1 MEQRIA
7 LTQGSNVKQYIIDDV
22 IGFGASCLVYR
33 AHFLDNANHQKDVI
47 LKECYPYNAGTT
59 RIGNKIIW
67 SNTEERDTA
76 FQRFHHAYDVASE
89 IQNTAN
95 AKSVSAYS
103 LEILNENG
111 TQYVITIPN
120 GDSYDKTKSND
131 IADIVRTAL
140 ALTNAVGLYH
150 KAGYLH
156 LDIKPSN
163 FIATADQTGQGKN
176 IVLFDVDSVVSIGD
190 IQNGKL
196 RGVSYSKEYAAPE
209 QKQQKVKSL
218 CPATDLFSVG
228 AVLFERI
235 MNRRPDCTDSCMFA
249 EWEFDSRFDI
259 KNVKPKAKRL
269 LTEIFHKT
277 LSANIKRRYQ
287 SADELAAALEEL
299 RKVICEPAPYIYSY
313 PLDTT
318 CHFVGRIDE
327 LTKLH
332 CALEDSSLV
341 FVRGVGGIGKTELM
355 RKYLSIHQDEYDAV
369 VFMLYN
375 GSVSECLQDIEIIGV
390 DSQDKD
396 KKSLLKE
403 ICDNDK
409 ILLVLDN
416 YDVAPNESEDLEAL
430 LDLNCKVIVTTRTDF
445 TERNPSARFIE
456 VAGLSEETLQV
467 IFENESELTLSNS
480 EFEELKPILSIGKQ
494 CTYFWSMIARL
505 VKEGAYTVSEI
516 AKKVS
521 DGLEDLEE
529 SEEIFDTKDGS
540 YINTTVAAALLV
552 LFNLD
557 KLNHIDFEVL
567 KAMYFLDCLN
577 MDKRQIKEML
587 TFSETKLMTSFN
599 TLVKKGYIQKFT
611 IASREVYHIS
621 DVLKNVLEYREEL
634 DISKSELVTA
644 FIEEKLSV
652 DNTIVEKSYDS
663 LPLRDQIEY
672 IFACLF
678 KIFSN
683 VQWHILGNIQ
693 YCIDKLYTS
702 SMGEERVFRSAN
714 NDSAIVILDNIIY
727 YSQNSQRDDINQL
740 TIIKAI
746 IIRITWY
753 CSWFLNSLLHYEQT
767 DPLIFAK
774 TIEKL
779 FNLAIIKINS
789 NHIADSEL
797 IEYLCKPIVKAIK
810 HNYKMGYWF
819 GWSNYNFF
827 SSDTINKIIT
837 INPPCLINDNAN
849 IFYSFKVV
857 CLRNNEYE
865 KIYLKKVLEEV
876 KKTKRSK
883 RAKTALLA
891 IIFISLNG
899 KAVST
904 IIDDELMTLRRQVLY
919 KCHKLLIGSY
929 FRPKLNKSNIFSI
942 ASEIAPSEINESSI
956 DIVID
961 GITHFYE
968 SILSTKVVNNQK
980 PINKFSAVKD
990 VNGNYCIDLF
1000 LSSIDKINSSECL
1013 YYFISE
1019 FENIVKTN
1027 CSFELGEQEKQKYI
1041 LAAKRLDS
1049 TFKEL
1054 LKTGSFNKVLDESYN
1069 DPLGTHYID
1078 SLEFEA
1084 KLNNV
1089 IAVMY
1094 VKLKNY
1100 DLAYSYMMAK
1110 LEYTKSIIKKTGK
1123 ITDDCFATD
1132 TVSLIYYGA
1141 SHLAVQLLYCLIGYA
1156 RDVFE
1161 IKNDADTR
1169 LYPLYYWLMLSANS
1183 AKEELHESGNKFDN
1197 AIILPTNDKTS
1208 YQLNMFTTE
1217 QNYDEIIIKYSKLI
1231 RQISGQEYYP

>member
-22 IGFGASCLVYR
+22 IGFGASCLVYK
-33 AHFLDNANHQKDVI
+33 AHFLDNSNHQKDVI

-95 AKSVSAYS
+95 TKSVSAYS
-103 LEILNENG
+103 LETLDENG

-120 GDSYDKTKSND
+120 GDSYDKTKSDD

-445 TERNPSARFIE
+445 TERNPSARFIK

-516 AKKVS
+516 VEKVS

-540 YINTTVAAALLV
+540 YINTTVAAAMLV
-552 LFNLD
+552 LFKLD
-557 KLNHIDFEVL
+557 ELGDKEFEVL
-567 KAMYFLDCLN
+567 NALYFLDFLN

-587 TFSETKLMTSFN
+587 SFSSNKLMNFFN
-599 TLVKKGYIQKFT
+599 ILVKKGYIQKLT
-611 IASREVYHIS
+611 VASREVYRIS
-621 DVLKNVLEYREEL
+621 DVLRNVLEYKVKP
-634 DISKSELVTA
+634 DVTKS
-644 FIEEKLSV
+644 
-652 DNTIVEKSYDS
+652 
-663 LPLRDQIEY
+663 Q
-672 IFACLF
+672 
-678 KIFSN
+678 
-683 VQWHILGNIQ
+683 
-693 YCIDKLYTS
+693 
-702 SMGEERVFRSAN
+702 
-714 NDSAIVILDNIIY
+714 IVINY
-727 YSQNSQRDDINQL
+727 AY
-740 TIIKAI
+740 K
-746 IIRITWY
+746 
-753 CSWFLNSLLHYEQT
+753 
-767 DPLIFAK
+767 
-774 TIEKL
+774 KL
-779 FNLAIIKINS
+779 FNNKKKLPRIALLLSTLNDINIPMELGVDNSKEIDNSIKDLRKAVIDECQDLS
-789 NHIADSEL
+789 IDDKDDISTNHTKVSIDNLKFDDTHYKRVLHDFRDILKDEKDKDKRVNDYCKGFVSVFEQVQDEIKDNYDKTDDDKGVE
-797 IEYLCKPIVKAIK
+797 IE
-810 HNYKMGYWF
+810 
-819 GWSNYNFF
+819 
-827 SSDTINKIIT
+827 INKDERST
-837 INPPCLINDNAN
+837 I
-849 IFYSFKVV
+849 S
-857 CLRNNEYE
+857 
-865 KIYLKKVLEEV
+865 IYLSKKDALE
-876 KKTKRSK
+876 
-883 RAKTALLA
+883 ALEQL
-891 IIFISLNG
+891 
-899 KAVST
+899 T
-904 IIDDELMTLRRQVLY
+904 D
-919 KCHKLLIGSY
+919 
-929 FRPKLNKSNIFSI
+929 
-942 ASEIAPSEINESSI
+942 
-956 DIVID
+956 
-961 GITHFYE
+961 
-968 SILSTKVVNNQK
+968 
-980 PINKFSAVKD
+980 
-990 VNGNYCIDLF
+990 F
-1000 LSSIDKINSSECL
+1000 LK
-1013 YYFISE
+1013 
-1019 FENIVKTN
+1019 
-1027 CSFELGEQEKQKYI
+1027 
-1041 LAAKRLDS
+1041 
-1049 TFKEL
+1049 
-1054 LKTGSFNKVLDESYN
+1054 
-1069 DPLGTHYID
+1069 
-1078 SLEFEA
+1078 
-1084 KLNNV
+1084 
-1089 IAVMY
+1089 
-1094 VKLKNY
+1094 
-1100 DLAYSYMMAK
+1100 
-1110 LEYTKSIIKKTGK
+1110 
-1123 ITDDCFATD
+1123 
-1132 TVSLIYYGA
+1132 
-1141 SHLAVQLLYCLIGYA
+1141 
-1156 RDVFE
+1156 
-1161 IKNDADTR
+1161 
-1169 LYPLYYWLMLSANS
+1169 
-1183 AKEELHESGNKFDN
+1183 
-1197 AIILPTNDKTS
+1197 
-1208 YQLNMFTTE
+1208 
-1217 QNYDEIIIKYSKLI
+1217 
-1231 RQISGQEYYP
+1231 QISGLE

>member
-318 CHFVGRIDE
+318 CHFVGRSDE
-327 LTKLH
+327 LAKLH

-505 VKEGAYTVSEI
+505 VKEGAYTISEI

-540 YINTTVAAALLV
+540 YINTTVAAAMLV
-552 LFNLD
+552 LFKLD
-557 KLNHIDFEVL
+557 ELGDKEFEVL
-567 KAMYFLDCLN
+567 NALYFLDCLN

-587 TFSETKLMTSFN
+587 SFSSNKLMNSFN
-599 TLVKKGYIQKFT
+599 ILVKKGYIQKLT
-611 IASREVYHIS
+611 VASREVYRIS
-621 DVLKNVLEYREEL
+621 DVLRNVLEYKVKP
-634 DISKSELVTA
+634 DVTKS
-644 FIEEKLSV
+644 
-652 DNTIVEKSYDS
+652 
-663 LPLRDQIEY
+663 Q
-672 IFACLF
+672 
-678 KIFSN
+678 
-683 VQWHILGNIQ
+683 
-693 YCIDKLYTS
+693 
-702 SMGEERVFRSAN
+702 
-714 NDSAIVILDNIIY
+714 IVINY
-727 YSQNSQRDDINQL
+727 AY
-740 TIIKAI
+740 K
-746 IIRITWY
+746 
-753 CSWFLNSLLHYEQT
+753 
-767 DPLIFAK
+767 
-774 TIEKL
+774 KL
-779 FNLAIIKINS
+779 FNNKKTLPRIALLLATLNDINIPMELGVDNSKEIDNSIKDLRNAVIDECQDLS
-789 NHIADSEL
+789 IDDKDDISTNHTKVSIDNLKFDDTHYKRVLHDFRDILKDEKDKDKRVNDYCKGFVSAFEQVQDEIKDNYDKTDDDKGVE
-797 IEYLCKPIVKAIK
+797 IE
-810 HNYKMGYWF
+810 
-819 GWSNYNFF
+819 
-827 SSDTINKIIT
+827 INKDERST
-837 INPPCLINDNAN
+837 
-849 IFYSFKVV
+849 SS
-857 CLRNNEYE
+857 
-865 KIYLKKVLEEV
+865 IYLSKKDALE
-876 KKTKRSK
+876 
-883 RAKTALLA
+883 ALEQL
-891 IIFISLNG
+891 
-899 KAVST
+899 T
-904 IIDDELMTLRRQVLY
+904 D
-919 KCHKLLIGSY
+919 
-929 FRPKLNKSNIFSI
+929 
-942 ASEIAPSEINESSI
+942 
-956 DIVID
+956 
-961 GITHFYE
+961 
-968 SILSTKVVNNQK
+968 
-980 PINKFSAVKD
+980 
-990 VNGNYCIDLF
+990 F
-1000 LSSIDKINSSECL
+1000 LK
-1013 YYFISE
+1013 
-1019 FENIVKTN
+1019 
-1027 CSFELGEQEKQKYI
+1027 
-1041 LAAKRLDS
+1041 
-1049 TFKEL
+1049 
-1054 LKTGSFNKVLDESYN
+1054 
-1069 DPLGTHYID
+1069 
-1078 SLEFEA
+1078 
-1084 KLNNV
+1084 
-1089 IAVMY
+1089 
-1094 VKLKNY
+1094 
-1100 DLAYSYMMAK
+1100 
-1110 LEYTKSIIKKTGK
+1110 
-1123 ITDDCFATD
+1123 
-1132 TVSLIYYGA
+1132 
-1141 SHLAVQLLYCLIGYA
+1141 
-1156 RDVFE
+1156 
-1161 IKNDADTR
+1161 
-1169 LYPLYYWLMLSANS
+1169 
-1183 AKEELHESGNKFDN
+1183 
-1197 AIILPTNDKTS
+1197 
-1208 YQLNMFTTE
+1208 
-1217 QNYDEIIIKYSKLI
+1217 
-1231 RQISGQEYYP
+1231 QISGLE

>member
-209 QKQQKVKSL
+209 QKQQKVKCL

-318 CHFVGRIDE
+318 CHFVGRSDE
-327 LTKLH
+327 LAKLH

-456 VAGLSEETLQV
+456 VAGLSEGTLQV

-540 YINTTVAAALLV
+540 YINTTVAAAMLM
-552 LFNLD
+552 LFKLD
-557 KLNHIDFEVL
+557 ELGDKEFEVL
-567 KAMYFLDCLN
+567 NALYFLDCLN

-587 TFSETKLMTSFN
+587 SFSSNKLMNSFN
-599 TLVKKGYIQKFT
+599 ILVKKGYIQKLT
-611 IASREVYHIS
+611 VASREVFRIS
-621 DVLKNVLEYREEL
+621 DVLRNVLEYKVKP
-634 DISKSELVTA
+634 DITKSVLVTTL
-644 FIEEKLSV
+644 INNKLYIDKEKLKDTENHSRPIK
-652 DNTIVEKSYDS
+652 DYYGYIVV
-663 LPLRDQIEY
+663 
-672 IFACLF
+672 CLF
-678 KIFSN
+678 KIFSGMK
-683 VQWHILGNIQ
+683 WTIPGNAIF
-693 YCIDKLYTS
+693 CIDKLYNLFA
-702 SMGEERVFRSAN
+702 GESRLFRCAYRSAVISVMN
-714 NDSAIVILDNIIY
+714 RIQNCLDKGDITQNTKTKIFVILISYSCFLGCANAAEDLFWSTLSILDSNQMDNTELMDNI
-727 YSQNSQRDDINQL
+727 
-740 TIIKAI
+740 
-746 IIRITWY
+746 
-753 CSWFLNSLLHYEQT
+753 
-767 DPLIFAK
+767 
-774 TIEKL
+774 
-779 FNLAIIKINS
+779 
-789 NHIADSEL
+789 
-797 IEYLCKPIVKAIK
+797 CKPIVSFNNEYFLDDN
-810 HNYKMGYWF
+810 H
-819 GWSNYNFF
+819 F
-827 SSDTINKIIT
+827 SLKLKNKIQE
-837 INPPCLINDNAN
+837 INPPCFQYVTKVNDTFVQNYYNSPDKEIDINDDEGGT
-849 IFYSFKVV
+849 ID
-857 CLRNNEYE
+857 
-865 KIYLKKVLEEV
+865 
-876 KKTKRSK
+876 RSP
-883 RAKTALLA
+883 
-891 IIFISLNG
+891 SLVDQNG
-899 KAVST
+899 DYNT
-904 IIDDELMTLRRQVLY
+904 
-919 KCHKLLIGSY
+919 
-929 FRPKLNKSNIFSI
+929 
-942 ASEIAPSEINESSI
+942 
-956 DIVID
+956 
-961 GITHFYE
+961 
-968 SILSTKVVNNQK
+968 
-980 PINKFSAVKD
+980 
-990 VNGNYCIDLF
+990 DLF
-1000 LSSIDKINSSECL
+1000 LTSIDKYDSQDYV

-1019 FENIVKTN
+1019 FSDMVRYHFN
-1027 CSFELGEQEKQKYI
+1027 SSELDVDKCIAVAGKLEKMLSKYGI
-1041 LAAKRLDS
+1041 NGRYI
-1049 TFKEL
+1049 
-1054 LKTGSFNKVLDESYN
+1054 ESYGN
-1069 DPLGTHYID
+1069 YFSIMDYN
-1078 SLEFEA
+1078 EVQA
-1084 KLNNV
+1084 KLNLT
-1089 IAVMY
+1089 IAIMY
-1094 VKLKNY
+1094 NKLLKFDTAYMYLSLMFESLKSMLHKTSTY
-1100 DLAYSYMMAK
+1100 DLGTERSVRIRDYIFFANRMLDGQLVVPLLYSF
-1110 LEYTKSIIKKTGK
+1110 IKFLRKTFN
-1123 ITDDCFATD
+1123 ITDDLD
-1132 TVSLIYYGA
+1132 ERMYSYYKSLVTA
-1141 SHLAVQLLYCLIGYA
+1141 AEHACSEC
-1156 RDVFE
+1156 E
-1161 IKNDADTR
+1161 KNGMSFNAEEFSENDPR
-1169 LYPLYYWLMLSANS
+1169 GLFKS
-1183 AKEELHESGNKFDN
+1183 KEDY
-1197 AIILPTNDKTS
+1197 T
-1208 YQLNMFTTE
+1208 
-1217 QNYDEIIIKYSKLI
+1217 KLI
-1231 RQISGQEYYP
+1231 KEFSNLFHQISGQEYYP

>member
-7 LTQGSNVKQYIIDDV
+7 LTQGSNVKQYIIDDI
-22 IGFGASCLVYR
+22 IGYGASCLVYK
-33 AHFLDNANHQKDVI
+33 AHFLDNSNHKKDVV
-47 LKECYPYNAGTT
+47 LKECYPYNTGTT

-95 AKSVSAYS
+95 TKSVSAYS
-103 LEILNENG
+103 LETLDENG

-494 CTYFWSMIARL
+494 CTYFCSMIARL

-516 AKKVS
+516 VEKVS

-540 YINTTVAAALLV
+540 YINTTVAAAMLV
-552 LFNLD
+552 LFKLD
-557 KLNHIDFEVL
+557 ELGDKEFEVL
-567 KAMYFLDCLN
+567 NALYFLDCLN

-587 TFSETKLMTSFN
+587 SFSSNKLMNSFN
-599 TLVKKGYIQKFT
+599 ILVKKGYIQKLT
-611 IASREVYHIS
+611 VVSREVYRIN
-621 DVLKNVLEYREEL
+621 DVLRNVLEYKVKP
-634 DISKSELVTA
+634 DITKSVLVTG
-644 FIEEKLSV
+644 FINNKLYIDKEKLK
-652 DNTIVEKSYDS
+652 DTDS
-663 LPLRDQIEY
+663 LSRPIKDYYGY
-672 IFACLF
+672 IVVCLF
-678 KIFSN
+678 KIFSGMK
-683 VQWHILGNIQ
+683 WTITGNALF
-693 YCIDKLYTS
+693 CIEKVYSLFA
-702 SMGEERVFRSAN
+702 GESHLFRYAYRSAVISVMN
-714 NDSAIVILDNIIY
+714 RIQNCLDKGDITQNTKTKIFVILISYSCFSGCANVAEDLFWSTLSILDSNQMDN
-727 YSQNSQRDDINQL
+727 
-740 TIIKAI
+740 T
-746 IIRITWY
+746 
-753 CSWFLNSLLHYEQT
+753 
-767 DPLIFAK
+767 
-774 TIEKL
+774 
-779 FNLAIIKINS
+779 
-789 NHIADSEL
+789 EL
-797 IEYLCKPIVKAIK
+797 MNNICKPIVSFNNE
-810 HNYKMGYWF
+810 HFLDDNH
-819 GWSNYNFF
+819 F
-827 SSDTINKIIT
+827 SLKLKNKIQE
-837 INPPCLINDNAN
+837 INPPCFQYVTKVNDTFVQNYYNSPDKEIDINDDEGGT
-849 IFYSFKVV
+849 ID
-857 CLRNNEYE
+857 
-865 KIYLKKVLEEV
+865 
-876 KKTKRSK
+876 RSP
-883 RAKTALLA
+883 
-891 IIFISLNG
+891 SLVDQNG
-899 KAVST
+899 DYNT
-904 IIDDELMTLRRQVLY
+904 
-919 KCHKLLIGSY
+919 
-929 FRPKLNKSNIFSI
+929 
-942 ASEIAPSEINESSI
+942 
-956 DIVID
+956 
-961 GITHFYE
+961 
-968 SILSTKVVNNQK
+968 
-980 PINKFSAVKD
+980 
-990 VNGNYCIDLF
+990 DLF
-1000 LSSIDKINSSECL
+1000 LTSIDEYDSQDYV

-1019 FENIVKTN
+1019 FSDMVRYHFNP
-1027 CSFELGEQEKQKYI
+1027 SELDVDKCIAVAGKLEKMLSKYGI
-1041 LAAKRLDS
+1041 NGRYI
-1049 TFKEL
+1049 
-1054 LKTGSFNKVLDESYN
+1054 ESYGCYFSIMDYN
-1069 DPLGTHYID
+1069 
-1078 SLEFEA
+1078 EVEA
-1084 KLNNV
+1084 KLNLS
-1089 IAVMY
+1089 IAIMY
-1094 VKLKNY
+1094 NKLLKLDTAYMYLSMMFENLKSMLQKTSAD
-1100 DLAYSYMMAK
+1100 DLVTERSIKIRDYIFFANRLLDGQLVVPLLYS
-1110 LEYTKSIIKKTGK
+1110 LIKFLRKTFN
-1123 ITDDCFATD
+1123 ITDDLD
-1132 TVSLIYYGA
+1132 ERMYSYYKSLVTA
-1141 SHLAVQLLYCLIGYA
+1141 AEHACSEC
-1156 RDVFE
+1156 E
-1161 IKNDADTR
+1161 KNGMSFNAEEFSENDPR
-1169 LYPLYYWLMLSANS
+1169 GLFKS
-1183 AKEELHESGNKFDN
+1183 KEDY
-1197 AIILPTNDKTS
+1197 T
-1208 YQLNMFTTE
+1208 
-1217 QNYDEIIIKYSKLI
+1217 KLI
-1231 RQISGQEYYP
+1231 KEFSNLFHQISGQEYHP